1 METQRLTGHDIA
13 RLWIIGGANNVVRWL
28 ELLAAALFT
37 FELTG
42 SGFAVAAVTAARTL
56 PMMMFG
62 AFAGVISDA
71 IDRKRIIMTGMLI
84 TATLSATICGL
95 SLAGLAQPWHVGI
108 AAFLGGTVWS
118 TEMSSR
124 RRMVADSAAPGM
136 LARVIAVDS
145 LAGAT
150 TRMIGPLLAGITY
163 QVGGLSG
170 AYFIT
175 TVLSVANFV
184 LARPIHH
191 HQIPRSLSLSGVLS
205 DLVDGLRAAASIPQ
219 VAAVLAVTVAMNI
232 FGFCYSALI
241 APLALKLFAVPNAMV
256 GVLGAAESAGALLA
270 GAWLTS
276 RTPSMAPRTL
286 MISGSALFTV
296 CLLLLPLAPG
306 FWSACL
312 LLLIGGT
319 GTAAFSNMQTL
330 LVMNGAPQA
339 MRSRLLG
346 LITVCIGTGP
356 LGQLAIGALAD
367 GFGLRA
373 AVEIMAG
380 LGLVTILTIG
390 WLWQRV
396 ESRPKK

>member
-1 METQRLTGHDIA
+1 METQKLAGPDII
-13 RLWIIGGANNVVRWL
+13 RLWCIGGANNVVRWL

-56 PMMMFG
+56 PMMLFG
-62 AFAGVISDA
+62 AFAGVVSDA
-71 IDRKRIIMTGMLI
+71 IDRKRILMVGMLI
-84 TATLSATICGL
+84 TATVSATICALGVL
-95 SLAGLAQPWHVGI
+95 GLAEPWHIGV
-108 AAFLGGTVWS
+108 ASFLCGTVWS

-124 RRMVADSAAPGM
+124 RRMVGDTAAPGM

-150 TRMIGPLLAGITY
+150 TRMVGPLLAGVTY
-163 QVGGLSG
+163 ELGGLPG
-170 AYFIT
+170 AYLIT
-175 TVLSVANFV
+175 TLLSLGNFF
-184 LARPIHH
+184 LARPIRH
-191 HQIPRSLSLSGVLS
+191 HQIARSLSLASVFD
-205 DLVDGLRAAASIPQ
+205 DLREGLRAAISIPQ
-219 VAAVLAVTVAMNI
+219 IAAVLAVTVAMNM

-241 APLALKLFAVPNAMV
+241 APLALKLFSAPNAMV

-270 GAWLTS
+270 GMMLTR
-276 RTPSMAPRTL
+276 RTPRTPPRLL
-286 MISGSALFTV
+286 MISGSVLFVV
-296 CLLLLPLAPG
+296 CLMLLPLAPG
-306 FWSACL
+306 FWTACVL
-312 LLLIGGT
+312 LVLGGT

-330 LVMNGAPQA
+330 LVISGAPSA

-367 GFGLRA
+367 GVGLRA

-380 LGLVTILTIG
+380 TGLVAILAIG
-390 WLWQRV
+390 LVWRLKDQ
-396 ESRPKK
+396 SR

>member
-1 METQRLTGHDIA
+1 METQKLAGPDII
-13 RLWIIGGANNVVRWL
+13 RLWCIGGANNVVRWL

-62 AFAGVISDA
+62 AFAGVVSDA
-71 IDRKRIIMTGMLI
+71 IDRKRIIMVGMLI
-84 TATLSATICGL
+84 TATASASICVLGIL
-95 SLAGLAQPWHVGI
+95 GLAQPWHIGVASFI
-108 AAFLGGTVWS
+108 GGTVWS
-118 TEMSSR
+118 TEMASR
-124 RRMVADSAAPGM
+124 RRMVGDRAAPGM

-150 TRMIGPLLAGITY
+150 TRMAGPLLAGVTY
-163 QVGGLSG
+163 QLGGLPG
-170 AYFIT
+170 AYLIT
-175 TVLSVANFV
+175 TLLSLGNFL
-184 LARPIHH
+184 LARPIRH
-191 HQIPRSLSLSGVLS
+191 HQLARTLSLSNVFV
-205 DLVDGLRAAASIPQ
+205 DLREGLRTAIAIPQ
-219 VAAVLAVTVAMNI
+219 IAAVLAVTVAMNM

-241 APLALKLFAVPNAMV
+241 APLALQLFSAPTAMV

-270 GAWLTS
+270 GMMLTR
-276 RTPSMAPRTL
+276 RTPRTAPRLL
-286 MISGSALFTV
+286 MISGSALFV
-296 CLLLLPLAPG
+296 ICLMLLPLAPG
-306 FWSACL
+306 FWTACAL
-312 LLLIGGT
+312 LVAGGT

-330 LVMNGAPQA
+330 LVITGAPPA

-367 GFGLRA
+367 GFGLRL

-380 LGLVTILTIG
+380 SGLVAILAIG
-390 WLWQRV
+390 WLWRLKDQ
-396 ESRPKK
+396 SR